1 MFLTEHDEQIDV
13 GVREEKEKVF
23 DFFQINDGFTT
34 IYDIAVFTQRINN
47 LYGGEIEVQKCIKL
61 FIDSQ
66 FKDTRRVIFRL
77 FGSYFLLFAL
87 PFGAQMFSDNSTLIY
102 ICNSSCLLTQIVLMV
117 IESLQVKYYG
127 WAAYFQDYWNYFDI
141 AHMIVYIIY
150 FIFRICLGNLMY
162 LLPIRNVSILK
173 TAEEQIK
180 AIGEIESE

>member
-1 MFLTEHDEQIDV
+1 
-13 GVREEKEKVF
+13 
-23 DFFQINDGFTT
+23 
-34 IYDIAVFTQRINN
+34 
-47 LYGGEIEVQKCIKL
+47 
-61 FIDSQ
+61 
-66 FKDTRRVIFRL
+66 
-77 FGSYFLLFAL
+77 
-87 PFGAQMFSDNSTLIY
+87 
-102 ICNSSCLLTQIVLMV
+102 MV